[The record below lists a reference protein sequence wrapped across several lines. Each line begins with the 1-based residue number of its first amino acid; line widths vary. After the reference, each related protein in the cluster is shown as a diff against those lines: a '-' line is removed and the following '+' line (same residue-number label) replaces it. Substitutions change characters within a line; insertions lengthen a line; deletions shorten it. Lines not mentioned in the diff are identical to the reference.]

1 MDKKIITL
9 LGIIFIF
16 FSTNYLY
23 ATEKIAFIDLN
34 YIYVNSK
41 VGKKIIDETQ
51 KKQKIIEKESKDYQ
65 KKLDEEKENLFN
77 QKNVLA
83 KEEFRKKLDIIASLD
98 FLLGALVI
106 FLESLSDISKSRFPE
121 RAKSKK
127 YNK

>member
-51 KKQKIIEKESKDYQ
+51 KKQKIIEKESKD
-65 KKLDEEKENLFN
+65 F
-77 QKNVLA
+77 QKN
-83 KEEFRKKLDIIASLD
+83 
-98 FLLGALVI
+98 
-106 FLESLSDISKSRFPE
+106 
-121 RAKSKK
+121 
-127 YNK
+127 